1 MTTTKSLGASPHT
14 TTNADIVISYMGG
27 GKERCDRE
35 VAAIIIYEKRTQH
48 NKGQSRLR
56 NQDGI

>member
-27 GKERCDRE
+27 VGGKNDVTERL
-35 VAAIIIYEKRTQH
+35 Q
-48 NKGQSRLR
+48 Q
-56 NQDGI
+56 